1 MEEAVMHSAYR
12 SHVMKELR
20 DQQVRF
26 APRAKKLEQ
35 VDRAERLLGELDPAR
50 TYSYE
55 YLCFRITDYRPETVP
70 QIVVSGEEARHDV
83 RLFVEDVS
91 DAANLRVGELPEP
104 VHTVEDLSRM
114 FNVSTKTISR
124 WRESGLVSRR
134 FVFAGGK
141 KRVGFLQSSVE
152 RFVSGHVDRVQ
163 RGEQFSQLTPQ
174 ERSQIV
180 QRARRLAR
188 AGAGQAEV
196 ARRIAK
202 RLNRSVEAIR
212 YTLKLFDQKHPALAL
227 FPDRSGP
234 LTDESKE
241 GIYQD
246 YRRGHAVGELAERF
260 GRTRTSIYRII
271 NETRARRLLELP
283 LDHIYNEEFDRP
295 DAEQEILGPLPS
307 DGEEAKKPRVPSGL
321 PSYLS
326 ALYEVPLLTRAQERH
341 VFRKYNFLKYR
352 ASQLRAGLTP
362 ARATT
367 GLMDR
372 IEQLYEQ
379 AVKTKN
385 RIVQANLRLVVSIA
399 KRHVGACDDFF
410 SLVSDGNISLMR
422 AVDKFDYAR
431 GNKFSTYATWAVM
444 RNFARTI
451 PDEFKHRERF
461 RTCQEEMFDSQ
472 RDERA
477 APLAME
483 SAQHL
488 REQQIGR
495 ILSRLDERE
504 QRIIISRFGL
514 NHAQEPKTLQE
525 VGSQLGVTKE
535 RIRQIE
541 ARALDKLRV
550 EAEREKIE
558 VPE

>member
-1 MEEAVMHSAYR
+1 MHAAYR
-12 SHVMKELR
+12 SQQMKELR

-26 APRAKKLEQ
+26 APRARKLEQ
-35 VDRAERLLGELDPAR
+35 VDRAERLLAELDPAR
-50 TYSYE
+50 MYSYE
-55 YLCFRITDYRPETVP
+55 YLCFRITDYRPDISP
-70 QIVVSGEEARHDV
+70 QSVVSGEEARHDV

-91 DAANLRVGELPEP
+91 DAANLRVGELPEA
-104 VHTVEDLSRM
+104 VHTVADLSRM

-124 WRESGLVSRR
+124 WRELGLVSRR

-152 RFVSGHVDRVQ
+152 RFVSSHVERVE
-163 RGEQFSQLTPQ
+163 RGERFGQLSTE

-188 AGAGQAEV
+188 AGAGQTEV
-196 ARRIAK
+196 AKRIAK

-212 YTLKLFDQKHPALAL
+212 YTLKSFDQKHPALAL
-227 FPDRSGP
+227 FPDRTGP
-234 LTDESKE
+234 LSAELKE
-241 GIYQD
+241 DLYQD
-246 YRRGHAVGELAERF
+246 YRRGQSVTELAERY
-260 GRTRTSIYRII
+260 GRTRTSIYRVI
-271 NETRARRLLELP
+271 NETRARKLLELP
-283 LDHIYNEEFDRP
+283 LDFIYNEEFDLP
-295 DAEQEILGPLPS
+295 GAEAELLGPLPAGN
-307 DGEEAKKPRVPSGL
+307 DEPKKLRVPAGL
-321 PSYLS
+321 PPYLT
-326 ALYEVPLLTRAQERH
+326 ALYEVPLLTREQEQH
-341 VFRKYNFLKYR
+341 VFRKYNYLKSR
-352 ASQLRAGLTP
+352 AAQLRAGLNP

-367 GLMDR
+367 SLMDR

-399 KRHVGACDDFF
+399 KRHVGVADDFF

-431 GNKFSTYATWAVM
+431 GNKFSTYATWAIM

-461 RTCQEEMFDSQ
+461 RTCQDEMFDAEQ
-472 RDERA
+472 DKRA
-477 APLAME
+477 TPLAME

-488 REQQIGR
+488 REQQIER

-514 NHAQEPKTLQE
+514 NHDQEPKTLQE

-541 ARALDKLRV
+541 ARALDKLRI